1 MIMNVLML
9 LVSTVTTSNIANSV
23 ISTSNSVISTSTVSS
38 SVVIVFPTED
48 NVGNNAGSDPI
59 LYGSVVGVVI
69 IIIAIILI
77 AIILI
82 LLFFKNQNLKKK
94 AYNVSNNGGIE
105 CPIGEFVVNL
115 QL

>member
-38 SVVIVFPTED
+38 SVVTVFPTED
-48 NVGNNAGSDPI
+48 NVGNNAGSGPI
-59 LYGSVVGVVI
+59 LYGPVVGVV

-77 AIILI
+77 ATILI